1 LVRVVVLVE
10 LLQIVVK
17 MVVMVET
24 QECLDQT
31 LVQQYSR
38 GVLAAEVAVAD
49 LLVLV
54 VLLAVQVVVA

>member
-24 QECLDQT
+24 QECLEQT
-31 LVQQYSR
+31 LVQQYFR
-38 GVLAAEVAVAD
+38 GVLVAEVAVAD

-54 VLLAVQVVVA
+54 EVLVDRAVVA